1 MPAAIFDPALCLR
14 HWDWS
19 ETSQVVALFTRS
31 HGVIRALAKG
41 ARRPGSPYSGGIEV
55 LTAGEAGLILKPAAD
70 LHLLTEWDLR
80 QPFNHLR
87 ASLPVYY
94 AGLYIADL
102 LSHLV
107 IDADPH
113 ESLFDDAIAALHA
126 LRAGPESVP
135 GVLLRLQWSA
145 LTESGYQ
152 PDFDLATTSPVCFD
166 PNTGSL
172 VRGSTPNPP
181 HTWPLRP
188 QTVTLLRALK
198 DLPKDRPSKAPAPVV
213 RNASRFLA
221 TYLAWLIGR
230 PLNTAPLVYPDLPKA
245 LSPASSAGRAAR

>member
-41 ARRPGSPYSGGIEV
+41 ARRPGSPYSGGLEV

-87 ASLPVYY
+87 ASLPVYH

-102 LSHLV
+102 LSHMV

-113 ESLFDDAIAALHA
+113 ESLFDDAITALHA
-126 LRAGPESVP
+126 LRAGPDSVP

-152 PDFDLATTSPVCFD
+152 PDFDLAAAGPSSFD
-166 PNTGSL
+166 PASGTLIKGSP
-172 VRGSTPNPP
+172 PN
-181 HTWPLRP
+181 TWPLRP
-188 QTVTLLRALK
+188 QTVALVRALK

-245 LSPASSAGRAAR
+245 ITSSGSTDRAAR

>member
-1 MPAAIFDPALCLR
+1 VPAAIFDPALCLR

>member
-1 MPAAIFDPALCLR
+1 MPASIFDPALCLR

-41 ARRPGSPYSGGIEV
+41 ARRPGSPYSGGLEV

-113 ESLFDDAIAALHA
+113 ESLFDDAITALHA
-126 LRAGPESVP
+126 LRAGPDSVP

-152 PDFDLATTSPVCFD
+152 PDFDLSVPGPTSFD
-166 PNTGSL
+166 PATGTL
-172 VRGSTPNPP
+172 IKGSPPN
-181 HTWPLRP
+181 TWPLRP

-230 PLNTAPLVYPDLPKA
+230 PLNTAPLVYPDLPSGLA
-245 LSPASSAGRAAR
+245 PVGSSGRAAR